1 MSEVAVAAESV
12 PFPSTSGELML
23 AGQAGA
29 LEALVELP
37 DADVERRGMV
47 LICHPH
53 PLHEGTMHNKVVTM
67 IARSLRELG
76 LAAVRF
82 NFRGV
87 GESQGTYDSGAG
99 ETEDALAI
107 ARWMM
112 ANRPGDHLWLAGFS
126 FGSYVAARA
135 SQALPARQLIS
146 VGPAVE
152 NFDFASLKRPDC
164 PWVVIQGEEDEVVS
178 PQAVFDWA
186 ATVKPPVQ
194 LIRMPETG
202 HFFHRRLMDL
212 RGALKNAV
220 KSHLPPL
227 RADG

>member
-1 MSEVAVAAESV
+1 VSDAVAAPSN
-12 PFPSTSGELML
+12 PFPQTSGELTL
-23 AGQAGA
+23 AGVAGSI
-29 LEALVELP
+29 EALVELP
-37 DADVERRGMV
+37 EASVARRGMA

-76 LAAVRF
+76 LIAVRF

-87 GESQGTYDSGAG
+87 GLSEGTYDNGKG
-99 ETEDALAI
+99 ESDDAAAI
-107 ARWMM
+107 ARWMLE
-112 ANRPGDHLWLAGFS
+112 ARPDHQLWLAGFS

-135 SQALPARQLIS
+135 SQSLPVRQLIS

-152 NFDFASLKRPDC
+152 NFDFGGLKRPDC
-164 PWVVIQGEEDEVVS
+164 PWVVIQGEEDEVVA

-186 ATVKPPVQ
+186 ASVKPPVQ

-220 KSHLPPL
+220 KNHLPPP
-227 RADG
+227 RTDA

>member
-1 MSEVAVAAESV
+1 MAQATSI
-12 PFPSTSGELML
+12 PFPTGGGELTL
-23 AGQAGA
+23 AGGAGDI
-29 LEALVELP
+29 EALVELP
-37 DADVERRGMV
+37 EPEVARAGVAI
-47 LICHPH
+47 ICHPH
-53 PLHEGTMHNKVVTM
+53 PLHVGTMHNKVVTM
-67 IARSLRELG
+67 ISRSLRELG
-76 LAAVRF
+76 LTAVRF

-87 GESQGTYDSGAG
+87 GTSAGHYDNGVGEAEDVAG
-99 ETEDALAI
+99 I
-107 ARWMM
+107 ARWM
-112 ANRPGDHLWLAGFS
+112 AETLPDHQLWLAGFS

-135 SQALPARQLIS
+135 AQTLPVRQLIT

-152 NFDFASLKRPDC
+152 NFDFAPLKRPDC

-186 ATVKPPVQ
+186 AGMKPPVQ

-220 KSHLPPL
+220 KAHLPPRL
-227 RADG
+227 AA

>member
-1 MSEVAVAAESV
+1 MPKVNATSVA
-12 PFPSTSGELML
+12 FPQTSGELVL
-23 AGQAGA
+23 RGDAGA
-29 LEALVELP
+29 IEALVELP
-37 DADVERRGMV
+37 DQSLDRKGMV

-76 LAAVRF
+76 LTAVRF

-87 GESQGTYDSGAG
+87 GLSEGTYDNGKG
-99 ETEDALAI
+99 EAADVEAI

-112 ANRPGDHLWLAGFS
+112 ESRPDDQLWLAGFS

-135 SQALPARQLIS
+135 AQALPVQQLIS

-152 NFDFASLKRPDC
+152 NFDFASLKRPAC

-220 KSHLPPL
+220 KNHLPAP
-227 RADG
+227 RSDG

>member
-1 MSEVAVAAESV
+1 MAAAASIA
-12 PFPSTSGELML
+12 FPTTSGELTL
-23 AGQAGA
+23 LGGAGDI
-29 LEALVELP
+29 EAMVELP
-37 DADVERRGMV
+37 EPNVARAGVAI
-47 LICHPH
+47 ICHPH
-53 PLHEGTMHNKVVTM
+53 PLHEGTMHNKVVTI

-87 GESQGTYDSGAG
+87 GQSAGSYDNGIGES
-99 ETEDALAI
+99 EDVVAI
-107 ARWMM
+107 ARWLES
-112 ANRPGDHLWLAGFS
+112 ARPGMQLWLAGFS
-126 FGSYVAARA
+126 FGAYVAARA
-135 SQALPARQLIS
+135 AQSLPVRQLIT

-152 NFDFASLKRPDC
+152 NFDFSPLKRPDC

-178 PQAVFDWA
+178 PQAVFDWTA
-186 ATVKPPVQ
+186 GMKPPVQ

-220 KSHLPPL
+220 KAHLPPAL
-227 RADG
+227 GA

>member
-1 MSEVAVAAESV
+1 MQQVSAAPAE
-12 PFPSTSGELML
+12 FPRASGELML
-23 AGQAGA
+23 RGRAGA
-29 LEALVELP
+29 VEAMVELP
-37 DADVERRGMV
+37 DPAHLRHGTAI
-47 LICHPH
+47 ICHPH

-67 IARSLRELG
+67 IARTLRELG
-76 LAAVRF
+76 LNALRF

-87 GESQGTYDSGAG
+87 GESQGSYDNGKG
-99 ETEDALAI
+99 EADDVEAI
-107 ARWMM
+107 AGWL
-112 ANRPGDHLWLAGFS
+112 AEVRPGDQLWLAGFS
-126 FGSYVAARA
+126 FGAYVAARA
-135 SQALPARQLIS
+135 AQTLSVRQLIT

-164 PWVVIQGEEDEVVS
+164 PWLVVQGEEDEVVS
-178 PQAVFDWA
+178 PKAVFDWA

-220 KSHLPPL
+220 KAHLPPL
-227 RADG
+227 VSDG